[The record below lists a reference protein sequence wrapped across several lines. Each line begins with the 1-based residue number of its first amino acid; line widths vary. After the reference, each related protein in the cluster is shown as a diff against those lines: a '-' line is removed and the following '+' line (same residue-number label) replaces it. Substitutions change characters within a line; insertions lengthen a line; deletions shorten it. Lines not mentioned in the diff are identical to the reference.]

1 MEAIEYKASFVR
13 IHFPDPWP
21 KKKHI
26 KRRLIS
32 LSFLYLLNQKILGT
46 GKIEIITDS
55 KTYQNH
61 IEDVLKEQKLFKQI
75 DNFEISYEVSTFH
88 NKGLK
93 KGHEIRRYVLAKA

>member
-1 MEAIEYKASFVR
+1 MEAIKYKVSFVR

-21 KKKHI
+21 KKRHI

-32 LSFLYLLNQKILGT
+32 ISFLHLLNQKILEK

-55 KTYQNH
+55 KAYQNH
-61 IEDVLKEQKLFKQI
+61 IENILNEQKLFKQI
-75 DNFEISYEVSTFH
+75 RSFEISYEVSTFH
-88 NKGLK
+88 SKGLN